1 MADTQF
7 TVPEIMNRVFVHG
20 TSRLAVNTDTGD
32 GRPPIDFTVQSIWN
46 RIFDNTNSVINLSM
60 S

>member
-1 MADTQF
+1 MADTQL
-7 TVPEIMNRVFVHG
+7 TSQQILNRVFVNT
-20 TSRLAVNTDTGD
+20 TSRIAVNTDTGD
-32 GRPPIDFTVQSIWN
+32 NRPVEFDEQSIWN